1 MDEHT
6 QRILVV
12 DDEKELAKMICDYL
26 SAMGFITE
34 SASDGSRA
42 LRLIGEKEWD
52 LLVLDVMM
60 PGIDGFDVA
69 RKVRA
74 DQRLPIIF
82 LTARAE
88 ESDRILGF
96 EIGGDDYVT
105 KPFSMKEL
113 AARIRAVLRRSASGE
128 KEPEADTEIIRGS
141 LRLNPVSM
149 KVRLGNDPVALTPG
163 QFAILKQLVSYPDR
177 VFTRNELLQEV
188 SGDYTGVYERTI
200 DVHIKNIRKAIEN
213 DPSRPR
219 YIETIHGIGYRFTV
233 PPGEGDE

>member
-60 PGIDGFDVA
+60 PGLDGFDVA

-74 DQRLPIIF
+74 DRGLPIIF

-128 KEPEADTEIIRGS
+128 KEPEADTEIVRGS

>member
-1 MDEHT
+1 MDGHT

-26 SAMGFITE
+26 SAMGFTSE
-34 SASDGSRA
+34 SASDGPRA

-60 PGIDGFDVA
+60 PGLDGFDVA

-74 DQRLPIIF
+74 DRGLPIIF

-128 KEPEADTEIIRGS
+128 KEPEADTEIIRGA

-200 DVHIKNIRKAIEN
+200 DVHIKNIRKAIED
-213 DPSRPR
+213 DPSHPR

-233 PPGEGDE
+233 PPGEDDA